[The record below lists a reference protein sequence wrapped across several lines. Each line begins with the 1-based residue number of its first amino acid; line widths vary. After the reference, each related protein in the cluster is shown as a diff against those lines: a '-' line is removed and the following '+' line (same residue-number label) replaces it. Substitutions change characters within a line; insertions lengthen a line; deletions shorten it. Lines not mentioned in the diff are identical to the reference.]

1 MPPHRK
7 TRPLRFLLQRW
18 HRRLGALS
26 ALLMVLAAITGLALN
41 HTDDLH
47 LGSHYPQ
54 SSILLWPYQAVL
66 EPSYVIETDAG
77 TLSSSGGELTL
88 DGEWL
93 ADCEALLAFTVMD
106 AGKLVSCGE
115 QWHLF
120 DADWQLLETLDP
132 ELIGLRGDEIL
143 GTAGGQ
149 LLVKTGEQWQ
159 QLDSA
164 TFELLGPVPGDDVVV
179 MDMTEIKEN
188 HTISWQRLMQDLHSG
203 RWFGG
208 WGVWVM
214 DIAAVILLLLAFS
227 GLWMW
232 WVKWRR

>member
-1 MPPHRK
+1 
-7 TRPLRFLLQRW
+7 
-18 HRRLGALS
+18 
-26 ALLMVLAAITGLALN
+26 
-41 HTDDLH
+41 
-47 LGSHYPQ
+47 
-54 SSILLWPYQAVL
+54 
-66 EPSYVIETDAG
+66 
-77 TLSSSGGELTL
+77 
-88 DGEWL
+88 
-93 ADCEALLAFTVMD
+93 MD

-149 LLVKTGEQWQ
+149 LLVKMGDQWQ

-208 WGVWVM
+208 WGVWVRESKKQRIM
-214 DIAAVILLLLAFS
+214 TQKPITVCQNRLRHNLTQRRRFAHHIHRPLNASNSRITAAISIIHTPQPPNQRPLCRSCIKRCQLMV
-227 GLWMW
+227 
-232 WVKWRR
+232 